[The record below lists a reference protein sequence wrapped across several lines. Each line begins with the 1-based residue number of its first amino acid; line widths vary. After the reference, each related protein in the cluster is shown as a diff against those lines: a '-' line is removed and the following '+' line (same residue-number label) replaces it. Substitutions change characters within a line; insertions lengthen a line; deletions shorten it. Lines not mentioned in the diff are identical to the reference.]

1 MTLPLVNSTQAFSAG
16 KEIMARKV
24 FTAGSVLNA
33 ADVNTYLMD
42 QAVMTF
48 ADSTARSSAI
58 ASPTNGM
65 FTFLTGSESLEYYDG
80 AGWVSVNNSTINTQS
95 GTAYTL
101 TANDAGKLI
110 QFTSSS
116 AVTLTIG
123 TALLP
128 GQKVDIV
135 QDGAGTVTWAA
146 GGGTVN
152 AWNSATKLRG
162 QYAAATI
169 YAIGSASYRVVG
181 NIA

>member
-1 MTLPLVNSTQAFSAG
+1 
-16 KEIMARKV
+16 MARKV

-65 FTFLTGSESLEYYDG
+65 FTFLTASESLEYYDG
-80 AGWVSVNNSTINTQS
+80 TGWVSVNNSTINTQS

-101 TANDAGKLI
+101 AATDAGKLI
-110 QFTSSS
+110 QFTSAS

-128 GQKVDIV
+128 GQKVDILR
-135 QDGAGTVTWAA
+135 DGAGAVSWTA
-146 GGGTVN
+146 GGGTVQ
-152 AWNSATKLRG
+152 AVGGATSING
-162 QYAAATI
+162 QYGAATI
-169 YAIGSASYRVVG
+169 FCVGTAQYRVVG
-181 NIA
+181 RIA